1 MIEKYLHVIPKVEYL
16 PDYNPVACTGWQ
28 GVEALWYEGAEYKGK
43 PTKVFAYIGYPEMKK
58 GEKVPAVVLAHG
70 GGGHAFAHWIK
81 IWNARGYAAIAMN
94 TEGFFPAEEW
104 KGLTGT
110 EGEPKDRYVRELYG
124 ELADDNYTIAPK
136 NDGMVSADLP
146 QDEQWIYQAVAD
158 VILAHNILKADECID
173 SDKIGICGVSWGS
186 VITSLAI
193 GYDTDYA
200 FAIPIY
206 GSAYLEYAATN
217 VCRGFKEER
226 IRQLWSA
233 ADRLSKVQSPVLWL
247 CALYDSAFSS
257 YSNSRSY
264 LDTKNKG
271 SFLSVQEELFHSHKA
286 AWGRE
291 ESYHFADSVLAGKQA
306 FILPVEE
313 PESFEE
319 CRFRVAIPEEF
330 EDVAV
335 RLVYF
340 TEDFQFDENSQP
352 LNKGYIAPASLHQDV
367 VTAEIPKE
375 AFCYYIEFRANVN
388 GKNLISTTS
397 WVCRNGGE

>member
-16 PDYNPVACTGWQ
+16 PDYNPVASTGWQ

-58 GEKVPAVVLAHG
+58 GEKVPAVVLVHG

-81 IWNARGYAAIAMN
+81 IWNERGYAAIAMD
-94 TEGFFPAEEW
+94 TEGYFPAEEW

-124 ELADDNYTIAPK
+124 VLADERYTVGPK
-136 NDGMVSADLP
+136 SDEMSEPNVP
-146 QDEQWIYQAVAD
+146 VCEQWIYHAVAD
-158 VILAHNILKADECID
+158 TILAHNILREDELID

-217 VCRGFKEER
+217 VCRGFREQRTRE
-226 IRQLWSA
+226 LWSA
-233 ADRLSKVQSPVLWL
+233 ADRLPKVSFPVLWL
-247 CALYDSAFSS
+247 CGLYDSAFCS
-257 YSNSRSY
+257 YSNSVSY
-264 LDTKNKG
+264 LDTKQAG
-271 SFLSVQEELFHSHKA
+271 GVLSIREDLFHSHKS
-286 AWGRE
+286 AWGCE
-291 ESYHFADSVLAGKQA
+291 EVYWFADSVLAGKQA
-306 FILPVEE
+306 FILPEEE
-313 PESFEE
+313 PESFEA
-319 CRFRVAIPEEF
+319 CRFRVIIPEDF
-330 EDVAV
+330 KNIAV

-352 LNKGYIAPASLHQDV
+352 LNKGHITPAFLQGDI
-367 VTAEIPKE
+367 VTAKVPKE
-375 AFCYYIEFRANVN
+375 AFCYYMEFRTIMN
-388 GKNLISTTS
+388 GKQLISSTS
-397 WVCRNGGE
+397 WVKYRKRY